1 MGLVVLE
8 LNPGQMKSLNVRS
21 VLDVLAYSDGTNSVD
36 DLSDRLGISIDETSK
51 ILETLIE
58 EELVLEI

>member
-1 MGLVVLE
+1 
-8 LNPGQMKSLNVRS
+8 MKSLNVRS

-58 EELVLEI
+58 EELVVEI